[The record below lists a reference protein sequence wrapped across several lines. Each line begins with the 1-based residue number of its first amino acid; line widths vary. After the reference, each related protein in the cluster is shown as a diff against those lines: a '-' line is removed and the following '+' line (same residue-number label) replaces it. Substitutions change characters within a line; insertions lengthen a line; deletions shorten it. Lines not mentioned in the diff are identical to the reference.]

1 MFHFALKRVWLH
13 IDETTMKLLHALMRL
28 YLPSLEMAID
38 TELVAQNA
46 FTISYEGPKTWQ
58 KEWH

>member
-46 FTISYEGPKTWQ
+46 FTISYEGPKT
-58 KEWH
+58 